1 VDYPHDKLPSE
12 AYSYS
17 RLAHILFAI

>member
-1 VDYPHDKLPSE
+1 VAYPHDKLPSE